1 MQIYIDLEGEPLIF
15 KSSQDVR
22 IPNIGEDIVYDNMHY
37 NVIHITT
44 YYNKKGSDTVYIETK
59 LIDKKVI

>member
-15 KSSQDVR
+15 ESSQDVR
-22 IPNIGEDIVYDNMHY
+22 IPNIGEDIVYDKLRY

-44 YYNKKGSDTVYIETK
+44 YYSNKDSYAVYVGTK
-59 LIDKKVI
+59 LINDNL